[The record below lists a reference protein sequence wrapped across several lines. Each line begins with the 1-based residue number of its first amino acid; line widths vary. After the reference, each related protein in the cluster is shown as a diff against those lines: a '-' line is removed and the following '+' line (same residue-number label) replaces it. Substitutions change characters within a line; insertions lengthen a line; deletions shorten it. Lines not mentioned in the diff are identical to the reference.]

1 MKILILNL
9 LLISLIL
16 SCTSPNSE
24 KDEITEEILVDTTY
38 FGSYHYVANIDE
50 LGETHL
56 YFTFSD
62 IGMEGKAFAVE
73 KNQTFRIDPV
83 MHIGGFANLK
93 LLKSQ
98 TITDDLGYYD
108 YLFNFEYKY
117 LRDSLVKTSFC
128 SKEANIRRDVVLSK
142 VE

>member
-1 MKILILNL
+1 M
-9 LLISLIL
+9 L

-24 KDEITEEILVDTTY
+24 KDEITEEVLVDTTY

-83 MHIGGFANLK
+83 MHIAGFANLK

-108 YLFNFEYKY
+108 YLFNFEYKH
-117 LRDSLVKTSFC
+117 LRDSLVKTNFYSNDT
-128 SKEANIRRDVVLSK
+128 KIRRDVILSK